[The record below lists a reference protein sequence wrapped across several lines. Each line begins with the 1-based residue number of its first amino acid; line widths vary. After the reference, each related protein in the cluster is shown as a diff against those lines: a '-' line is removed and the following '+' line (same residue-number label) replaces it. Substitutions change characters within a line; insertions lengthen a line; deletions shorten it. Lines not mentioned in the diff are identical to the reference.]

1 MGWIEDFAT
10 ALGDVPL
17 TAEED
22 SLLLDAA
29 RDVAHGVERKITPLS
44 TFLMGAAVERARAD
58 GLTRPEAL
66 SEIMRTLRETLPPSH
81 DRPARS

>member
-10 ALGDVPL
+10 ALGDAPL
-17 TAEED
+17 TAEEGT
-22 SLLLDAA
+22 LLLDAA

-66 SEIMRTLRETLPPSH
+66 SEIMRSLHGTLP
-81 DRPARS
+81 RAE

>member
-10 ALGDVPL
+10 ALGDAPL
-17 TAEED
+17 TAEEG

-29 RDVAHGVERKITPLS
+29 RDVAHTVERKITPLS

-58 GLTRPEAL
+58 GLSRAEAL
-66 SEIMRTLRETLPPSH
+66 SEIMRSLHETLPS
-81 DRPARS
+81 AE

>member
-10 ALGDVPL
+10 ALGDAPL
-17 TAEED
+17 TAQEGT
-22 SLLLDAA
+22 LLLDAA

-44 TFLMGAAVERARAD
+44 TFLIGAAVERARAD

-66 SEIMRTLRETLPPSH
+66 AEIMRTLRESLPPTE
-81 DRPARS
+81 